1 MARTSGSLAK
11 RTPGT
16 RILPRGSIA
25 HSCSDR
31 RVRSE
36 RSTDF
41 LLDVHHALHDP
52 GPVRLACHA
61 EGGHGCALDLDRG
74 LVTLH
79 HHRLPEP
86 SRPQPLALDLHLVAR
101 EEHITGGHLEDDG
114 V

>member
-16 RILPRGSIA
+16 RIFPRGSIA

-36 RSTDF
+36 RSTCI
-41 LLDVHHALHDP
+41 LSDVDYALRDP
-52 GPVRLACHA
+52 RPVRLVRHA

-79 HHRLPEP
+79 HHRLPQP
-86 SRPQPLALDLHLVAR
+86 PRPPPLALALHLVAR
-101 EEHITGGHLEDDG
+101 EAD
-114 V
+114 